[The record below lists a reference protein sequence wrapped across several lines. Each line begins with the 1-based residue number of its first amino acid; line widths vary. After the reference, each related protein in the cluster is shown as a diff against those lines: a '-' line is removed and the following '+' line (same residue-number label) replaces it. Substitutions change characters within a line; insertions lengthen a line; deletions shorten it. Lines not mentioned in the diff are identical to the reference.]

1 MNGGKYDLQVGD
13 RMEVAEC
20 HAQGWPRSIGT
31 MQSISTFHLLFAKLV
46 FFFPFRILMHMSNF
60 NFQVH
65 MTISKSDIQCRQT
78 VHL

>member
-1 MNGGKYDLQVGD
+1 MSCSGIAQVHGH
-13 RMEVAEC
+13 
-20 HAQGWPRSIGT
+20 HAVNFNFSLAICKAV
-31 MQSISTFHLLFAKLV
+31 F